1 MGVFLLLLLIIAS
14 LPQADVSKQ
23 LVAGIERNLPYHA
36 VREQQEQQR
45 EMFRRYG
52 FNPDAAYNP
61 NGTPNDDS
69 PDARY
74 ERLRKFVMICLFF
87 LVGITSV
94 VTFMWWN
101 RSWKIRWVAMF
112 YAGAFLAKAGV
123 GLFAGWASGVGSQ
136 LSPLQ
141 LSSLILA
148 LAVNAFIFCYLAF
161 WPGVEEWFKEW

>member
-1 MGVFLLLLLIIAS
+1 
-14 LPQADVSKQ
+14 
-23 LVAGIERNLPYHA
+23 
-36 VREQQEQQR
+36 
-45 EMFRRYG
+45 MFRRYG